1 MDLTAMNKRRIREL
15 AKTITEKDKHFKKK
29 ETESLILEFYELLGQ
44 KVKPGTEEH
53 GVDRLKFKVYLH
65 DMFRLSKEKMTDG
78 IFRVFDKD
86 RDGFLSLEEWLKG
99 MTVFLRG
106 TLEEKIKYAFSVY
119 DLNEDGEMSREEMFY
134 FLKDT
139 LPGLPPEENLEE
151 AVKFLVEIPMK
162 RMDTNKDGL
171 VSLEEF
177 EAAVKKENLLLEA
190 FGPCL
195 PDTMTTR
202 KFQQRVFQK
211 RLE

>member
-1 MDLTAMNKRRIREL
+1 MELTAMNKRRIREL
-15 AKTITEKDKHFKKK
+15 AKTFCEKDKHFKNK
-29 ETESLILEFYELLGQ
+29 ELESLILEFYEFLGQ
-44 KVKPGTEEH
+44 KVKPGLEEH
-53 GVDRLKFKVYLH
+53 GVDRGKFKVYLH

-86 RDGFLSLEEWLKG
+86 RDGLLNLEEWLKG
-99 MTVFLRG
+99 MALFLRG
-106 TLEEKIKYAFSVY
+106 TFEEKIKHAFAVY
-119 DLNEDGEMSREEMFY
+119 DLNENGEITREEMFY

-162 RMDTNKDGL
+162 RMDTNKDGIVTL
-171 VSLEEF
+171 VEY
-177 EAAVKKENLLLEA
+177 EAAVKKEYLLLEA

-202 KFQQRVFQK
+202 KFQERVFEK

>member
-44 KVKPGTEEH
+44 KVVQGED
-53 GVDRLKFKVYLH
+53 DRWK
-65 DMFRLSKEKMTDG
+65 
-78 IFRVFDKD
+78 VFDKD